1 MRFLTEYRQ
10 SDWLEWLA
18 TAEFVVN
25 NKVYVATKVL
35 PFMVNHRR
43 ELRMGADIRRK
54 EKIKKVTEFAERMK
68 KIQEEVGA
76 VLRKV

>member
-1 MRFLTEYRQ
+1 
-10 SDWLEWLA
+10 LA

-68 KIQEEVGA
+68 KI
-76 VLRKV
+76 